1 MIHGCH
7 CDTKDQ
13 RQPYAGPKEYI
24 SGIYVDNPQILGWT
38 GYDCSRKWCPTGDD
52 PRTDGQYEKQA
63 IMCTNV
69 DSNFTVTFRRQTT
82 RQIPPNASVTT
93 VANAL
98 MDLSTIGFVNV
109 SFTNST
115 HACNTSYV
123 NGTGIEV
130 FFLTELGDVPLMKTV
145 PKFNV
150 SEVIKGTKED
160 VECSNRGFCDYVTG
174 HCQCIRGHSSSAGN
188 NSIGNRRD
196 CGREDPF
203 SITLNKYTGP

>member
-1 MIHGCH
+1 MEPLLLCLVPPP
-7 CDTKDQ
+7 CQ
-13 RQPYAGPKEYI
+13 
-24 SGIYVDNPQILGWT
+24 
-38 GYDCSRKWCPTGDD
+38 
-52 PRTDGQYEKQA
+52 KQA

-160 VECSNRGFCDYVTG
+160 VECSNRGFCDYETG